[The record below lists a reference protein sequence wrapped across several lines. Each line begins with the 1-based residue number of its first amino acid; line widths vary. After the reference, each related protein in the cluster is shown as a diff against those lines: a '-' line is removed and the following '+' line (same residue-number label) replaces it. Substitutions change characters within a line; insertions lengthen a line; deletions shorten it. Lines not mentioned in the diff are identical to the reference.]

1 MNKALF
7 EGLVS
12 DERGNALP
20 VAYVGEEPTYV
31 YTEEGFNYHVD
42 ARRVDQQVL
51 DALSEQISQNQDLV
65 SQGMLKFLGKDD
77 LFTKAAVDN
86 SIRNMDKNIP
96 TLFEQGIPEQT
107 RAYLGMLGFHIVIN
121 RHGDVIDLDMPA
133 AAVDDG
139 EV

>member
-12 DERGNALP
+12 DEAGNALP

-31 YTEEGFNYHVD
+31 YTEAGFKYHVD

-51 DALSEQISQNQDLV
+51 DALTEQISQIKDLV

-77 LFTKAAVDN
+77 LFTKVAIDN
-86 SIRNMDKNIP
+86 SIRNMDKNLP

-107 RAYLGMLGFHIVIN
+107 RAYLGMLGFRVVIN
-121 RHGDVIDLDMPA
+121 RQGDVIDLDMPA
-133 AAVDDG
+133 AAIDEG
-139 EV
+139 EA